1 MKSNNNVKNQN
12 ETQVKVEQTERWV
25 VDSVTGMYMPY
36 SEWRELQKS
45 RREW

>member
-1 MKSNNNVKNQN
+1 MKSNNNVKKQN

-25 VDSVTGMYMPY
+25 VDAVTGLCMPY
-36 SEWRELQKS
+36 GEWLELQKS